1 MSLNNV
7 IAGLDIGTTR
17 VSQVIA
23 RVNNEGEIEII
34 GIGEEPCQGLRRGVV
49 VDIDEVASAIS
60 TANKRATRMAGVNM
74 RSVFV
79 GVPVIRVSC
88 AASHGMTAT
97 SGDDWRVTAFDIK
110 QALNAASIL
119 AVPPDREIIS
129 VLPQEY
135 IVDGLGGIQ
144 NPEGMTGIRLEVNA
158 RVVTGQVTILE
169 NMAESVERAG
179 LSIEGRVLEPV
190 AVAQAILTDEQTQ
203 RGAMLVD
210 IGGQITQVVVFYEG
224 TPIQFLCVPVGGMHI
239 TNDIAIGM
247 KVPFEE
253 AERIKQRSASNGEGD
268 KDKDEFIQDII
279 DARLREIMELIESE
293 TREARSSGLVP
304 CGVFFAGAGSYVQG
318 TQELASEILDLPAQ
332 IGKPHPVRVPKGIE
346 PGSLSQVALGITR
359 HVTGESQFLLGR
371 ESQPSTLKKALSNLR
386 GWFDEFVKDFF

>member
-1 MSLNNV
+1 MSHNSI

-17 VSQVIA
+17 ISQVIA
-23 RVNNEGEIEII
+23 RVNDEGEIDII
-34 GIGEEPCQGLRRGVV
+34 GVGEEPCQGLRRGVI
-49 VDIDEVASAIS
+49 VDIDEVASAIA
-60 TANKRATRMAGVNM
+60 TANKRATRMAGVNT

-97 SGDDWRVTAFDIK
+97 SGDDWRITALDVK
-110 QALNAASIL
+110 QALDAASVL

-144 NPEGMTGIRLEVNA
+144 DPEGMTGIRLEVNA
-158 RVVTGQVTILE
+158 RVITGQVTILE

-179 LSIEGRVLEPV
+179 LSIEGRILEPV
-190 AVAQAILTDEQTQ
+190 AVAQAILTDEQTH

-210 IGGQITQVVVFYEG
+210 IGGQITQVVAFYEG
-224 TPIQFLCVPVGGMHI
+224 TPIQFLCVPVGGVHI

-247 KVPFEE
+247 KIPFEE
-253 AERIKQRSASNGEGD
+253 AERIKQRSASGGEND

-279 DARLREIMELIESE
+279 DARLREIIELIESE
-293 TREARSSGLVP
+293 TREVRNTGLVP
-304 CGVFFAGAGSYVQG
+304 CGVFFAGAGSFAPG
-318 TQELASEILDLPAQ
+318 TLELASEILDLPAQ
-332 IGKPHPVRVPKGIE
+332 IGKSHPISVPKGIE
-346 PGSLSQVALGITR
+346 PRSLSQVALGITR
-359 HVTGESQFLLGR
+359 HVAGDSRFLLAR
-371 ESQPSTLKKALSNLR
+371 ESQPSAFKRALFNLR
-386 GWFDEFVKDFF
+386 GWFDEFLKDFF